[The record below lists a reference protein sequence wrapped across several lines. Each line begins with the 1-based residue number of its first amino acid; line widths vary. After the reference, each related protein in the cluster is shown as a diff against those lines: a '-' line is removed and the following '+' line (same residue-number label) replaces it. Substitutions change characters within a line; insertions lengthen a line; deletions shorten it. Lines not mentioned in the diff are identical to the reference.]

1 VLALAGGITVCWRK
15 ASAASRHLLWTLA
28 LATLLVLPFTKLAAP
43 RWIIGLPVK
52 TVQIVLP
59 PVAGP
64 AAVIPVTSRATAV
77 PVSVPTHAR
86 SLLSWQ
92 TLLMLA
98 WMAGVVAVLSYRVAG
113 SWRLRQL
120 RLQSKSMTDE
130 QLLLLL
136 ADCGLE
142 NRVELRRSSECR
154 VPLVWGLWRPIV
166 VLPDAA
172 LAWPQARLAATV
184 RHEFGHIRRRDC
196 LTLLLAQVVCALYWL
211 NPLVWLAAR
220 RLRMAQEQ
228 ACDDLVLRSGASA
241 ADYAEWLVQTVRSL
255 NGQRL
260 IGRHALAMAQ
270 PSTLA
275 ARVSAIVDDQRNRSP
290 LRGSAWVMGAMAVV
304 ALIAGCSLVQG
315 KDNAEMS
322 VSAQG
327 RTPDST
333 ETSHVTSTIAEQ
345 AVLKKLK
352 GIVIPEINFTPPVNM
367 VDVIG
372 FLQQASIDFDDL
384 KLPKDQR
391 GVNMVLKLA
400 PKATSPVLPALNA
413 RSISLYEAL
422 TLVCEK
428 VGMKF
433 RIIGNGVM
441 LVPLNDPIKTET
453 PHVTSTIAEQAVL
466 KKLKGIVIPE
476 IDFTPPAD
484 MTDAMDFFRQASID
498 FDDPKLPKDQRGVNM
513 VLKLALKATSPVLPA
528 LNARSISLYDALTLV
543 CEKVGMKF
551 MISGNVV
558 MLVPRND
565 PIKTETPHVT
575 NVACAE
581 DGLDLAKDEKYREL
595 QDQRNSPYHG
605 QQQLNLAA
613 AALANYL
620 DEKLAKLEE
629 RFTVRMEGEA
639 LEKYKKEVEQ
649 WRAYRE
655 FQATYEGKSIGGG
668 GSVEPMVYS
677 DARARITLERYNALL
692 RVWKLT

>member
-1 VLALAGGITVCWRK
+1 MNTTTLFPVFCELLLKSLAVLALAGGITVCWRK

-413 RSISLYEAL
+413 RSISLY
-422 TLVCEK
+422 
-428 VGMKF
+428 
-433 RIIGNGVM
+433 
-441 LVPLNDPIKTET
+441 
-453 PHVTSTIAEQAVL
+453 
-466 KKLKGIVIPE
+466 
-476 IDFTPPAD
+476 
-484 MTDAMDFFRQASID
+484 
-498 FDDPKLPKDQRGVNM
+498 
-513 VLKLALKATSPVLPA
+513 
-528 LNARSISLYDALTLV
+528 DALTLV

-595 QDQRNSPYHG
+595 QDRRNSPYHG